1 MVSNTP
7 TGLRRQML
15 AIFRWQRDYVKMTVQ
30 SAGKKG
36 RVPMQKSVIYL
47 ASDHAGCVLK
57 GLVRAHLGERG
68 HSLID
73 LGADADVSVDYPD
86 FGVKLAMAL
95 CNDAQAFG
103 IAVCGSGVGISIA
116 VNRFSWI
123 RAALVS
129 TPEVASLSREHND
142 ANVLAL
148 GERVIAPDLA
158 IACVDKFLATE
169 FEGGRHQRR
178 VDKLSLIDTKR

>member
-1 MVSNTP
+1 MK
-7 TGLRRQML
+7 L
-15 AIFRWQRDYVKMTVQ
+15 TVRPN
-30 SAGKKG
+30 GKKG
-36 RVPMQKSVIYL
+36 RMPMRKSVIYL
-47 ASDHAGCVLK
+47 ASDHAGCVLR
-57 GLVRAHLGERG
+57 GLVFAHLEKRG
-68 HSLID
+68 HNLVD
-73 LGADADVSVDYPD
+73 LGPDGDVSVDYPD

-95 CNDAQAFG
+95 YDDDQAFG

-129 TPEVASLSREHND
+129 SPEAARLSREHND

-148 GERVIAPDLA
+148 GERLIAPDLA
-158 IACVDKFLATE
+158 ISCVDKFFATE

-178 VDKLSLIDTKR
+178 VDKLALIDAKR

>member
-1 MVSNTP
+1 
-7 TGLRRQML
+7 
-15 AIFRWQRDYVKMTVQ
+15 
-30 SAGKKG
+30 
-36 RVPMQKSVIYL
+36 MQKSVIYL

-57 GLVRAHLGERG
+57 GLVCSHLRASRHN
-68 HSLID
+68 LID
-73 LGADADVSVDYPD
+73 LGPDGEVPVDYPD

-95 CNDAQAFG
+95 YDDDQAFG

-129 TPEVASLSREHND
+129 SPEAASLSRKHND

-148 GERVIAPDLA
+148 GERLIAPDLA
-158 IACVDKFLATE
+158 IACVDKFLTTE

-178 VDKLSLIDTKR
+178 VDKLALIDAKR

>member
-1 MVSNTP
+1 
-7 TGLRRQML
+7 
-15 AIFRWQRDYVKMTVQ
+15 
-30 SAGKKG
+30 
-36 RVPMQKSVIYL
+36 MQDSMIYL

-57 GLVRAHLGERG
+57 GLIYAHLEVIG
-68 HSLID
+68 HRLID
-73 LGADADVSVDYPD
+73 LGTDGNEYVDYPD

-95 CNDAQAFG
+95 RDDDQAFG

-116 VNRFSWI
+116 VNRFPWI

-129 TPEVASLSREHND
+129 SSEAASLSRQHNN

-148 GERVIAPDLA
+148 GERLIAPDLA
-158 IACVDKFLATE
+158 IDCVDKFLSTE

-178 VDKLSLIDTKR
+178 VDKLSLIDAKQ

>member
-1 MVSNTP
+1 
-7 TGLRRQML
+7 
-15 AIFRWQRDYVKMTVQ
+15 
-30 SAGKKG
+30 
-36 RVPMQKSVIYL
+36 MQKSLIYL

-57 GLVRAHLGERG
+57 GIVHAHLRARG
-68 HSLID
+68 HTLID
-73 LGADADVSVDYPD
+73 LGSKGDVSVDYPD

-95 CNDAQAFG
+95 HDDDQAFG
-103 IAVCGSGVGISIA
+103 IAICGSGVGISIA

-129 TPEVASLSREHND
+129 SPEAARLSREHND

-148 GERVIAPDLA
+148 GERLIVPDLA
-158 IACVDKFLATE
+158 IACVDKFLTTE

-178 VDKLSLIDTKR
+178 VDKLSLIDAKRRNI

>member
-1 MVSNTP
+1 MSKRTV
-7 TGLRRQML
+7 
-15 AIFRWQRDYVKMTVQ
+15 AI
-30 SAGKKG
+30 AC
-36 RVPMQKSVIYL
+36 
-47 ASDHAGCVLK
+47 DHAGFSMKSTLK
-57 GLVRAHLGERG
+57 TELEQSDHQV
-68 HSLID
+68 ID
-73 LGADADVSVDYPD
+73 LGTDSEDSVDYPD

-95 CNDAQAFG
+95 RDDDQAFG

-129 TPEVASLSREHND
+129 SSEAASLSRQHND

-148 GERVIAPDLA
+148 GERLIAPDQA
-158 IACVDKFLATE
+158 IDCVDKFLATE

-178 VDKLSLIDTKR
+178 VDKLSLIDAKR

>member
-1 MVSNTP
+1 
-7 TGLRRQML
+7 
-15 AIFRWQRDYVKMTVQ
+15 
-30 SAGKKG
+30 
-36 RVPMQKSVIYL
+36 MQDSMIYL

-57 GLVRAHLGERG
+57 ELVYAHLEVRG
-68 HSLID
+68 RRLID
-73 LGADADVSVDYPD
+73 LGTGGDVSVDYPD

-95 CNDAQAFG
+95 RDDDQAFG

-123 RAALVS
+123 RAALVNS
-129 TPEVASLSREHND
+129 SEAASLSRQHNN

-148 GERVIAPDLA
+148 GERLIAPDLA
-158 IACVDKFLATE
+158 IVCVDKFLATE

-178 VDKLSLIDTKR
+178 VDKLSLIGAKR

>member
-1 MVSNTP
+1 M
-7 TGLRRQML
+7 
-15 AIFRWQRDYVKMTVQ
+15 RDSM
-30 SAGKKG
+30 
-36 RVPMQKSVIYL
+36 IYL

-57 GLVRAHLGERG
+57 EFIHAHLEVRG
-68 HSLID
+68 HRLID
-73 LGADADVSVDYPD
+73 LGTGGDMSVDYPD

-95 CNDAQAFG
+95 RDDDQAFG

-129 TPEVASLSREHND
+129 SSEAASLSRQHNN

-148 GERVIAPDLA
+148 GERLIAPDLA
-158 IACVDKFLATE
+158 IDCVDKFLSTE

-178 VDKLSLIDTKR
+178 VDKLSLIDAKR

>member
-1 MVSNTP
+1 
-7 TGLRRQML
+7 
-15 AIFRWQRDYVKMTVQ
+15 
-30 SAGKKG
+30 
-36 RVPMQKSVIYL
+36 MQKSVIYL

-57 GLVRAHLGERG
+57 RVVCGHLRAKGYDI
-68 HSLID
+68 ID
-73 LGADADVSVDYPD
+73 LGSDGDVSVDYPD

-95 CNDAQAFG
+95 RKDYQAIG

-129 TPEVASLSREHND
+129 SPEAASLSREHND

-148 GERVIAPDLA
+148 GERLITPDLA
-158 IACVDKFLATE
+158 IACVDKFLTAE

-178 VDKLSLIDTKR
+178 VDKLSLIDTQR

>member
-1 MVSNTP
+1 
-7 TGLRRQML
+7 
-15 AIFRWQRDYVKMTVQ
+15 
-30 SAGKKG
+30 
-36 RVPMQKSVIYL
+36 MQDSMIYL

-57 GLVRAHLGERG
+57 ELVYAHLEGRG
-68 HSLID
+68 HRLID
-73 LGADADVSVDYPD
+73 LGTDGDVSVDYPD

-95 CNDAQAFG
+95 RDDDQAFG

-129 TPEVASLSREHND
+129 SSEAASLSRQHND
-142 ANVLAL
+142 ANVSAL
-148 GERVIAPDLA
+148 GERLIEPDLA
-158 IACVDKFLATE
+158 LDCVDKFLSTE

-178 VDKLSLIDTKR
+178 VDKLSLIDAKR

>member
-1 MVSNTP
+1 
-7 TGLRRQML
+7 
-15 AIFRWQRDYVKMTVQ
+15 
-30 SAGKKG
+30 
-36 RVPMQKSVIYL
+36 MQKSVIYL

-57 GLVRAHLGERG
+57 RLVCVHLRAKGYDI
-68 HSLID
+68 ID
-73 LGADADVSVDYPD
+73 LGSDGDVSVDYPD

-95 CNDAQAFG
+95 RNDYQAIG

-123 RAALVS
+123 RGALVS
-129 TPEVASLSREHND
+129 SPEAASLSREHND

-148 GERVIAPDLA
+148 GERLITPDLA
-158 IACVDKFLATE
+158 IACVDKFLTAE

-178 VDKLSLIDTKR
+178 VDKLSLIDTQR

>member
-1 MVSNTP
+1 
-7 TGLRRQML
+7 
-15 AIFRWQRDYVKMTVQ
+15 
-30 SAGKKG
+30 
-36 RVPMQKSVIYL
+36 MQNSVIYL

-57 GLVRAHLGERG
+57 GLVREHLSARG
-68 HSLID
+68 HNLID
-73 LGADADVSVDYPD
+73 LGPDGDVSVDYPD

-95 CNDAQAFG
+95 REDDQAFG

-123 RAALVS
+123 RAALVNS
-129 TPEVASLSREHND
+129 PETASLSRKHND

-148 GERVIAPDLA
+148 GERLIESDLA
-158 IACVDKFLATE
+158 IMCVDKFLTTE

-178 VDKLSLIDTKR
+178 VDKLSLIDAKRWNI

>member
-1 MVSNTP
+1 
-7 TGLRRQML
+7 
-15 AIFRWQRDYVKMTVQ
+15 
-30 SAGKKG
+30 
-36 RVPMQKSVIYL
+36 MQKSVIYL
-47 ASDHAGCVLK
+47 ASDHAGFVLK
-57 GLVRAHLGERG
+57 ASLLAHLEGKG
-68 HSLID
+68 HTIID
-73 LGADADVSVDYPD
+73 LGPDVGVSVDYPD

-95 CNDAQAFG
+95 QDDDQAFG

-129 TPEVASLSREHND
+129 SPETASLSREHND

-148 GERVIAPDLA
+148 GERLIAPDLA

-178 VDKLSLIDTKR
+178 VDKLSLIDTKRWNI

>member
-1 MVSNTP
+1 
-7 TGLRRQML
+7 
-15 AIFRWQRDYVKMTVQ
+15 
-30 SAGKKG
+30 
-36 RVPMQKSVIYL
+36 MQKRAVYL

-57 GLVRAHLGERG
+57 RSVCAYLGALG
-68 HSLID
+68 HNVTD
-73 LGADADVSVDYPD
+73 LGPDGDVSVDYPD

-95 CNDAQAFG
+95 HDDHQAFG

-116 VNRFSWI
+116 VNRFPWI

-129 TPEVASLSREHND
+129 SPKAASLSREHND

-148 GERVIAPDLA
+148 GERFIVPDLA
-158 IACVDKFLATE
+158 IACVDTFLSTE

-178 VDKLSLIDTKR
+178 VDKLSLIDAKRWNI

>member
-1 MVSNTP
+1 
-7 TGLRRQML
+7 
-15 AIFRWQRDYVKMTVQ
+15 
-30 SAGKKG
+30 
-36 RVPMQKSVIYL
+36 MQKSLIYL

-57 GLVRAHLGERG
+57 GLIVAHLGARG
-68 HSLID
+68 HNLVD
-73 LGADADVSVDYPD
+73 LGPDGDVSVDYPD

-95 CNDAQAFG
+95 YDDDQGFG
-103 IAVCGSGVGISIA
+103 IAICGSGVGISIA

-129 TPEVASLSREHND
+129 SPEAASLSRGHNN

-148 GERVIAPDLA
+148 GERLIAPDLA

-178 VDKLSLIDTKR
+178 VDKLSLIDSKQ